1 MSFKA
6 SAIRFLMKIVRPGAV
21 SACLA
26 LFFKAVVR
34 LVPIRKRT
42 AVRNLEIAFPEKTPR
57 ERAAILWKTYDH
69 LIWMGLEF
77 AALQRDPRLV
87 LDWVDFENE
96 SALDDSKGG
105 ILLASHVGNWEL
117 CCSRLA
123 QGGHDVTAIVRESG
137 DDGERGVIAE
147 MRARAGWKFL
157 SHTGP
162 MTRALSV
169 LKRSAFLAIMPD
181 QHGAP
186 AGISAPFFGLATSTP
201 QGPAVFA
208 YLTKKP
214 IIPVYIRRI
223 RPFKHVMRVGEPIK
237 WDATRTG
244 GRDRIIYEI
253 TAAVNREVE
262 QMVRESPDQ
271 WLAQHKRFKEH
282 Y

>member
-6 SAIRFLMKIVRPGAV
+6 SAIRFLMKIVRPGAAA
-21 SACLA
+21 ACLA
-26 LFFKAVVR
+26 LLFKGLLR

-42 AVRNLEIAFPEKTPR
+42 AARNIETAFPEKTPR
-57 ERAAILWKTYDH
+57 ERAAIVWKTYDH
-69 LIWMGLEF
+69 LVWIGLEF
-77 AALQRDPRLV
+77 AALQRDPRLA

-96 SALDDSKGG
+96 SALDDSQGG
-105 ILLASHVGNWEL
+105 ILLAGHVGNWEL

-157 SHTGP
+157 SHKSP
-162 MTRALSV
+162 MTRALAV
-169 LKRSAFLAIMPD
+169 LRQNKFLAIMPD
-181 QHGAP
+181 QHGGP
-186 AGISAPFFGLATSTP
+186 SGIAAPFFGLATSTP

-214 IIPVYIRRI
+214 IIPVYTRRI
-223 RPFKHVMRVGEPIK
+223 RPFKHTMRVGEPIK
-237 WDATRTG
+237 WEDAGERGRT
-244 GRDRIIYEI
+244 IYEI
-253 TAAVNREVE
+253 TAAVNREME
-262 QMVRESPDQ
+262 RMVRESPDQ

>member
-6 SAIRFLMKIVRPGAV
+6 SAIRFLMKIVRPGAIA
-21 SACLA
+21 ACFA
-26 LFFKAVVR
+26 MFFKGLLR
-34 LVPIRKRT
+34 LVPIRKQI
-42 AVRNLEIAFPEKTPR
+42 AARNLEIALPEKTPR
-57 ERAAILWKTYDH
+57 ERAVILRKTYDH
-69 LIWMGLEF
+69 LVWMGIEF

-96 SALDDSKGG
+96 SELDDSRGG

-123 QGGHDVTAIVRESG
+123 RGGHDVTAIVRESG
-137 DDGERGVIAE
+137 DAGERRVIAE
-147 MRARAGWKFL
+147 MRSRAGWKFI
-157 SHTGP
+157 SHKSP

-169 LKRSAFLAIMPD
+169 LRRNAFLAIMPD
-181 QHGAP
+181 QHGGSHGVA
-186 AGISAPFFGLATSTP
+186 APFFGLATSTP
-201 QGPAVFA
+201 QGPAIFA

-237 WDATRTG
+237 WKAG
-244 GRDRIIYEI
+244 SGRDAAIHEI

-262 QMVRESPDQ
+262 QMVREAPDQ
-271 WLAQHKRFKEH
+271 WLAQHKRFKE
-282 Y
+282 YY

>member
-1 MSFKA
+1 
-6 SAIRFLMKIVRPGAV
+6 MKIVRPGAV
-21 SACLA
+21 SACMA
-26 LFFKAVVR
+26 LFFKGLLR
-34 LVPIRKRT
+34 LVPIRYRT
-42 AVRNLEIAFPEKTPR
+42 ASRNLEIAFPEKTPQ

-69 LIWMGLEF
+69 LIWTGIEF
-77 AALQRDPRLV
+77 AALQRDPRLA
-87 LDWVDFENE
+87 LDWVDIENE
-96 SALDDSKGG
+96 SALDNSKGG

-123 QGGHDVTAIVRESG
+123 QGGYDVTAIVRESG

-157 SHTGP
+157 SHTSP

-169 LKRSAFLAIMPD
+169 LRRGAFLAIMPD
-181 QHGAP
+181 QHGGSS
-186 AGISAPFFGLATSTP
+186 GIAVPFFDLETSTP

-214 IIPVYIRRI
+214 IIPVYMRRI
-223 RPFKHVMRVGEPIK
+223 RPFKHAIRIGEPIK
-237 WDATRTG
+237 WDTTRTG
-244 GRDRIIYEI
+244 DRDGTIYEI
-253 TAAVNREVE
+253 TAAVNREME
-262 QMVRESPDQ
+262 LMVRASPDQ

>member
-6 SAIRFLMKIVRPGAV
+6 SAIRFLMKIVRPGAAA
-21 SACLA
+21 ACMA
-26 LFFKAVVR
+26 LFFKGLVR
-34 LVPIRKRT
+34 LVPIRKQT
-42 AVRNLEIAFPEKTPR
+42 AARNLEIALPEKTPR
-57 ERAAILWKTYDH
+57 ERGAILWKTYDH
-69 LIWMGLEF
+69 LIWLGIEF
-77 AALQRDPRLV
+77 AVLQRDPRLA

-123 QGGHDVTAIVRESG
+123 QGGHDVTAIVRESR
-137 DDGERGVIAE
+137 DEGERRVIAE

-157 SHTGP
+157 SHKSP
-162 MTRALSV
+162 MTRALAV
-169 LKRSAFLAIMPD
+169 LKKNAFLAIMPD
-181 QHGAP
+181 QHGSS
-186 AGISAPFFGLATSTP
+186 AGIAVPFFGLATSTP

-214 IIPVYIRRI
+214 VIPVYIRRI
-223 RPFKHVMRVGEPIK
+223 RPFKHVMRVGEPIT
-237 WDATRTG
+237 WEDTGDRART
-244 GRDRIIYEI
+244 IYGI
-253 TAAVNREVE
+253 TAAVNREME
-262 QMVRESPDQ
+262 RMVREAPDQ

>member
-6 SAIRFLMKIVRPGAV
+6 SAIRFLMKIVRPGA
-21 SACLA
+21 SAACLA
-26 LFFKAVVR
+26 LFFRGIVR
-34 LVPIRKRT
+34 LIPIRKRT
-42 AVRNLEIAFPEKTPR
+42 AARNLEIAFPDKTPR

-69 LIWMGLEF
+69 LVLMGIEF
-77 AALQRDPRLV
+77 AALQRDPRLA
-87 LDWVDFENE
+87 LDWVDIENE
-96 SALDDSKGG
+96 SALDRSQGG
-105 ILLASHVGNWEL
+105 ILLAGHVGNWEL

-123 QGGHDVTAIVRESG
+123 QGGYDVTAIVRESD

-169 LKRSAFLAIMPD
+169 LKKNAFLAIMPD
-181 QHGAP
+181 QHGGP
-186 AGISAPFFGLATSTP
+186 TGIAAPFFGLATSTP

-214 IIPVYIRRI
+214 IIPVYIRRV
-223 RPFKHVMRVGEPIK
+223 RPFKHVMRFGEPIK
-237 WDATRTG
+237 WKDTGERGRT
-244 GRDRIIYEI
+244 IYEI
-253 TAAVNREVE
+253 TAAVNREME

>member
-6 SAIRFLMKIVRPGAV
+6 SAIRFLMKIVRPGA
-21 SACLA
+21 SAACLA
-26 LFFKAVVR
+26 LFFKGLFR
-34 LVPIRKRT
+34 LIPIRKQT
-42 AVRNLEIAFPEKTPR
+42 AARNLEIALPDKTPR
-57 ERAAILWKTYDH
+57 EREAILWKTYDH
-69 LIWMGLEF
+69 LIWMGIEF
-77 AALQRDPRLV
+77 AALQRDPRLA
-87 LDWVDFENE
+87 LEWVDFENE

-117 CCSRLA
+117 CGSRIA

-137 DDGERGVIAE
+137 DDEERGVIAE

-157 SHTGP
+157 SHKGP
-162 MTRALSV
+162 MTRALAV
-169 LKRSAFLAIMPD
+169 LKKNAFLAIMPD
-181 QHGAP
+181 QYGGR
-186 AGISAPFFGLATSTP
+186 AGIAAPFFGLATSTP

-237 WDATRTG
+237 WKDSG
-244 GRDRIIYEI
+244 DRDQTIYEI
-253 TAAVNREVE
+253 TAAINREVE
-262 QMVRESPDQ
+262 QMVREAPDQ

>member
-6 SAIRFLMKIVRPGAV
+6 SAIRFLMRIVRPGAV
-21 SACLA
+21 AACLA
-26 LFFKAVVR
+26 LFFRGFFR

-42 AVRNLEIAFPEKTPR
+42 AARNLEIALPEKTPR
-57 ERAAILWKTYDH
+57 ERVAILCKTYDH
-69 LIWMGLEF
+69 LVWMGIEF

-96 SALDDSKGG
+96 SALDGSKGG
-105 ILLASHVGNWEL
+105 ILLAAHVGNWEL

-123 QGGHDVTAIVRESG
+123 QGGHDVTAIVRES
-137 DDGERGVIAE
+137 DDGGERGVIAE

-162 MTRALSV
+162 MTRALAV
-169 LKRSAFLAIMPD
+169 LKKNAFLAIMPD
-181 QHGAP
+181 QHGGP
-186 AGISAPFFGLATSTP
+186 AGIAVPFFGLETSTP

-223 RPFKHVMRVGEPIK
+223 RPFKHTMRVGEPIK
-237 WDATRTG
+237 WGDTG
-244 GRDRIIYEI
+244 DRGSTIYGI
-253 TAAVNREVE
+253 TAAVNREIE
-262 QMVRESPDQ
+262 RMVREAPDQ
-271 WLAQHKRFKEH
+271 WLAQHKRFKGC

>member
-21 SACLA
+21 SAYLA
-26 LFFKAVVR
+26 LFFKGLLR
-34 LVPIRKRT
+34 LIPIRKQI
-42 AVRNLEIAFPEKTPR
+42 AARNLEIALPEKTPR
-57 ERAAILWKTYDH
+57 EREAILWKTYDH
-69 LIWMGLEF
+69 LIWMGIEF
-77 AALQRDPRLV
+77 AALQRDPRLA

-96 SALDDSKGG
+96 SALDDSEGG

-117 CCSRLA
+117 CGARIA
-123 QGGHDVTAIVRESG
+123 QGGHDVTAIVRESN
-137 DDGERGVIAE
+137 DDGERGVIAG
-147 MRARAGWKFL
+147 MRARTGWKFI
-157 SHTGP
+157 SHKAP

-169 LKRSAFLAIMPD
+169 LKKNAFLAILPD
-181 QHGAP
+181 QHSGP
-186 AGISAPFFGLATSTP
+186 TGIAVPFFGLATSTP

-214 IIPVYIRRI
+214 IIPLYIRRI

-237 WDATRTG
+237 WDTTRTG
-244 GRDRIIYEI
+244 ERDRTIYEI

-262 QMVRESPDQ
+262 QMVREAPDQ

>member
-6 SAIRFLMKIVRPGAV
+6 SAIRFLMKIVRPGA
-21 SACLA
+21 SAACLA
-26 LFFKAVVR
+26 LFFRGLVR
-34 LVPIRKRT
+34 LAPIRKQT
-42 AVRNLEIAFPEKTPR
+42 AARNLEIALPEKTPR
-57 ERAAILWKTYDH
+57 ERGAILWKTYDH
-69 LIWMGLEF
+69 LIWMGIEF

-117 CCSRLA
+117 CGSRLA
-123 QGGHDVTAIVRESG
+123 QGGHVVTAIVRESC
-137 DDGERGVIAE
+137 DDEERGVIAE
-147 MRARAGWKFL
+147 MRVRAGWKFI
-157 SHTGP
+157 SHTSSMMP
-162 MTRALSV
+162 ALAV
-169 LKRSAFLAIMPD
+169 LKRNEFLAIMPD
-181 QHGAP
+181 QHASS
-186 AGISAPFFGLATSTP
+186 AGIAVPFFGLATSTP

-223 RPFKHVMRVGEPIK
+223 RPFKHVMRIGEPIK
-237 WDATRTG
+237 WEDTGERGRT
-244 GRDRIIYEI
+244 IYGI

-262 QMVRESPDQ
+262 QMVREAPDQ